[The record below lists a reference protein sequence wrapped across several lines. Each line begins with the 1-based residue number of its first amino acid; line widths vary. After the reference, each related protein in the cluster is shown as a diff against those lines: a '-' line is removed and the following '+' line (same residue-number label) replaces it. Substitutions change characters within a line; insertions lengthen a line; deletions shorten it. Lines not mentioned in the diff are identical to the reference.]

1 MWHEEKIITEKLST
15 KNKITKVKLND
26 LSVSKIQRNNKV

>member
-1 MWHEEKIITEKLST
+1 MKKKLLR
-15 KNKITKVKLND
+15 KNYQQQNKISKVKLND